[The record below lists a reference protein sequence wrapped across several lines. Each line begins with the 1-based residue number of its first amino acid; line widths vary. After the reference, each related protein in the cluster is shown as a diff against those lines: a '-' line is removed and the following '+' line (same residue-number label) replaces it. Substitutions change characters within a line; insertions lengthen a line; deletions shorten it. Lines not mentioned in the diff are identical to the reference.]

1 MDKIGFIED
10 FCSTVLSRQGYITEN
25 EMVNFRISA
34 TMIQLDIEGD
44 TDNWNDYSRELTV
57 HYVLDK
63 IRMCSE
69 GCREVIE
76 ILIVDYCPHDTVH

>member
-10 FCSTVLSRQGYITEN
+10 FCSTVLSRQVYITEDL
-25 EMVNFRISA
+25 MDSFRISA

-44 TDNWNDYSRELTV
+44 TDNWDDYSRELAIN
-57 HYVLDK
+57 YVLDK

-76 ILIVDYCPHDTVH
+76 ILIVDYCSHDIVH